1 MLGVHIGLHLEHEPG
16 DRLFFC
22 RNLPLSRLLRLRLGA
37 VLAHAVHQFL
47 DPEGVDGRA
56 EPDRRHGAVQE
67 GGAVK
72 GGQKFARHFN
82 LFVELRQQIR
92 WHMFGQFRVIH
103 ARNLDRFCHLVA
115 VGAVHN
121 LQPVVQE
128 IIGAHKLAPN
138 ADGPAGRGDINRQIL
153 LNLVD
158 DLKHIA
164 AFAVHLV
171 AKGQDRQVTQPADLK
186 QLLRL
191 AFHALGPVDHHDRGV
206 HSGEGAVGI
215 LRKIRV
221 TGGVDQIEA
230 ELAVVKGHGRGGYRN
245 AAVGFDLHEV

>member
-1 MLGVHIGLHLEHEPG
+1 
-16 DRLFFC
+16 
-22 RNLPLSRLLRLRLGA
+22 
-37 VLAHAVHQFL
+37 
-47 DPEGVDGRA
+47 
-56 EPDRRHGAVQE
+56 
-67 GGAVK
+67 
-72 GGQKFARHFN
+72 
-82 LFVELRQQIR
+82 
-92 WHMFGQFRVIH
+92 MFGQFRVIH

-128 IIGAHKLAPN
+128 VIGAHKLAPN

-191 AFHALGPVDHHDRGV
+191 AFHALGPVNHHDRGV
-206 HSGEGAVGI
+206 DGGEGAIGVLGE
-215 LRKIRV
+215 IRV

-230 ELAVVKGHGRGGYRN
+230 ELAVVKGHGRGGYGN
-245 AAVGFDLHEV
+245 APIRFDLHEVGPRAPRFALGAHLACHLNGAPEQQELFGQSGFARVGVRDDRKCPAAGDFGRKGRCVCHGAGL